1 MKRPSAFVF
10 LLLAPLALPHPVH
23 AAGIAV
29 SGRVLTPDGQAAPGV
44 RVALIP
50 ELPGFA
56 ASALELA
63 GKAGAEPVA
72 SVATDAAGTFRLTA
86 PDSGMW
92 TVRLAAPGFLP
103 LETPLLPLTE
113 ETDLPDARLVPDAG
127 LRVRVADAQGK
138 PLAKA
143 WVRVESPRAIAASFL
158 GASGASGW
166 SLPLRRVAFTD
177 ATGGVTVPRGADET
191 PTVWAAAAGYLPAR
205 QEKVRA
211 GAASLRLA
219 AGAPRSIAVHDAQ
232 GKAMPGVLVVLKES
246 SWPAGRTA
254 ESGRLDLA
262 VPAAGIDLRL
272 AAADGRRLDARLRGA
287 KPEEASPAVA
297 TRLTLPPAAPVS
309 GKVVAEA
316 GGRPVPGALVWRDQD
331 LGSMLR
337 AGADG
342 TFRFPHLA
350 AETRVFAAAP
360 GTFAAQEKAAAGRV
374 PTLTLLPR
382 LAARGVVVDEAG
394 QPVAGAD
401 LKATPLASLS
411 RRNLAALLSGGF
423 ARSAASGRFQLS
435 RLASGIAY
443 DLRVQR
449 QGFAPA
455 RLQVPARA
463 AGAAGGP
470 APDLRVVLHRGRTAF
485 GLVIDSG
492 RRPVAGAQ
500 VQLRAT
506 PPADLGARLR
516 EARDPLRFPGVTD
529 AAGRFEVKNLPAG
542 SFDLAVRARGFAPL
556 TVPALAL
563 PEGTGASDLGTVLL
577 APGAAIRGVVTD
589 AQGEPVADAE
599 VRVEGTD
606 RDGLSFVL
614 GEAESTGLFTAADGS
629 FALEDL
635 APGRTLDLFVIH
647 PGYGP
652 ASAPGVAVPTPTPL
666 RIVLR
671 PTARVSGRVIDAD
684 GKPVAGATVAV
695 FEDARGLSSSR
706 SMGVDPKQG
715 IADDEGGFVFADV
728 APGPFGLSAEAPR
741 HQSAEL
747 RGLEV
752 KPGQELAGLEIVLLA
767 GAAVEGR
774 VLSPEGSPVPNARV
788 AVTEASR
795 GRAITFSSLRAGTD
809 ADGHY
814 RIEGIAPGPHTLETR
829 AEGYRRA
836 VRDVEA
842 KGETRGVDFQLDRGL
857 EVSGRV
863 IDIAGNPFAGA
874 VVFLSGA
881 SHDSRVTDSG
891 EDGSFRIA
899 GLDDGKYSL
908 HASPRGFDSGSA
920 GGSAETAVTLAGAP
934 MSGIELRISAAEGA
948 VAGRLTGLDLSQLSR
963 VRVWVDSMFHLG
975 SVDADG
981 NYRIVHLSPGSWTV
995 NAMVPDTPLHA
1006 EGKVTI
1012 EPGGVEARLDLHFG
1026 GGHALSGVV
1035 LRNGEPLAEAALLLG
1050 GPGDPQRSSTDH
1062 QGGFRFAGLADGSY
1076 VLSVITPNGAPHSEK
1091 VEISGD
1097 QTIRVELRTASLS
1110 GRVLD
1115 ATDAS
1120 PVARAGVFLK
1130 GSDARPSYFAN
1141 ATTDAHGAFH
1151 LPEVSE
1157 GAWTVSAAKD
1167 GYGAA
1172 EKKIE
1177 VSGDSPPGD
1186 VEIRLDPTEGV
1197 TVEAQLAS
1205 GQPPD
1210 RLLVA
1215 ALDGNGTV
1223 VVSGTYPCG
1232 ETGRT
1237 RLANVPAGSWLL
1249 LIESGESAPV
1259 TVPATVPGPAV
1270 HVILPPAGQLRIQ
1283 VPALANDRAAV
1294 KAVLTGAGG
1303 VYRAL
1308 DWLGGVSSEWDLA
1321 AGERLLDHVPAGVWQ
1336 VTARAADG
1344 RTWSGTAAVTPGG
1357 VAEAVLK

>member
-1 MKRPSAFVF
+1 
-10 LLLAPLALPHPVH
+10 
-23 AAGIAV
+23 
-29 SGRVLTPDGQAAPGV
+29 
-44 RVALIP
+44 
-50 ELPGFA
+50 
-56 ASALELA
+56 
-63 GKAGAEPVA
+63 
-72 SVATDAAGTFRLTA
+72 
-86 PDSGMW
+86 
-92 TVRLAAPGFLP
+92 
-103 LETPLLPLTE
+103 
-113 ETDLPDARLVPDAG
+113 
-127 LRVRVADAQGK
+127 
-138 PLAKA
+138 
-143 WVRVESPRAIAASFL
+143 
-158 GASGASGW
+158 
-166 SLPLRRVAFTD
+166 
-177 ATGGVTVPRGADET
+177 
-191 PTVWAAAAGYLPAR
+191 
-205 QEKVRA
+205 
-211 GAASLRLA
+211 
-219 AGAPRSIAVHDAQ
+219 
-232 GKAMPGVLVVLKES
+232 
-246 SWPAGRTA
+246 
-254 ESGRLDLA
+254 
-262 VPAAGIDLRL
+262 
-272 AAADGRRLDARLRGA
+272 
-287 KPEEASPAVA
+287 
-297 TRLTLPPAAPVS
+297 
-309 GKVVAEA
+309 
-316 GGRPVPGALVWRDQD
+316 
-331 LGSMLR
+331 MLR

-350 AETRVFAAAP
+350 AEIPAFAAAP
-360 GTFAAQEKAAAGRV
+360 GTFAAQAKAAEGRV
-374 PTLTLLPR
+374 PTLTLPPR
-382 LAARGVVVDEAG
+382 LGVKGVVVDEAG
-394 QPVAGAD
+394 QPVAGAH
-401 LKATPLASLS
+401 LKATPVASLS
-411 RRNLAALLSGGF
+411 MRKLAALLSGGF

-455 RLQVPARA
+455 RLQVPAGA

-470 APDLRVVLHRGRTAF
+470 APDLRVVLHPGRTAF
-485 GLVIDSG
+485 GVVIDSG

-500 VQLRAT
+500 VTLRAT
-506 PPADLGARLR
+506 PPADLAARMR

-529 AAGRFEVKNLPAG
+529 AAGRFAVKNLPAG
-542 SFDLAVRARGFAPL
+542 TFDLAVRARGFAPL

-563 PEGTGASDLGTVLL
+563 PDGTGTSDLGTVLL
-577 APGAAIRGVVTD
+577 APGGAIRGVVSD

-599 VRVEGTD
+599 VRALGAD

-635 APGRTLDLFVIH
+635 APGRTLDLVVTH

-652 ASAPGVAVPTPTPL
+652 ASAPGVAVPTPSPL

-671 PTARVSGRVIDAD
+671 PTARVAGRVIDAD
-684 GKPVAGATVAV
+684 GKPVAGATVGV
-695 FEDARGLSSSR
+695 FEDARGFSSSR
-706 SMGVDPKQG
+706 SMGADPKQE

-728 APGPFGLSAEAPR
+728 PPGAFGLSAEAPR

-752 KPGQELAGLEIVLLA
+752 KPGQELAGVEIVLPA

-774 VLSPEGSPVPNARV
+774 VLSPEGSPVANARV
-788 AVTEASR
+788 AVAEASR
-795 GRAITFSSLRAGTD
+795 GGTFSFSSQRAGTD

-814 RIEGIAPGPHTLETR
+814 RIEGIAPGPHTLQAQ

-863 IDIAGNPFAGA
+863 IDTAGNSFAGA
-874 VVFLSGA
+874 VVFLAGTV
-881 SHDSRVTDSG
+881 HDSRVTDSQ

-899 GLDDGKYSL
+899 GLDNGQYSL
-908 HASPRGFDSGSA
+908 RASPRGLDSVSA
-920 GGSAETAVTLAGAP
+920 DGSAETAVTLAGAP
-934 MSGIELRISAAEGA
+934 VSGIELRISAAEGT

-981 NYRIVHLSPGSWTV
+981 NYRVVHLQPGAQTV
-995 NAMVPDTPLHA
+995 HAIVPDTPLHA
-1006 EGKVTI
+1006 EGSVTI
-1012 EPGGVEARLDLHFG
+1012 EPGAAEARLDLHFG

-1035 LRNGEPLAEAALLLG
+1035 LRNGEPLAEAGLLLG
-1050 GPGDPQRSSTDH
+1050 GPGDPQRGSTDH
-1062 QGGFRFAGLADGSY
+1062 EGGFRFAGLADGSY
-1076 VLSVITPNGAPHSEK
+1076 VLSVITPNGARHSEK

-1120 PVARAGVFLK
+1120 PVAGAGVFLK
-1130 GSDARPSYFAN
+1130 GSDPSPSYFAN
-1141 ATTDAHGAFH
+1141 ATTDAHGVFH
-1151 LPEVSE
+1151 LLEVAE
-1157 GAWTVSAAKD
+1157 GAWTVTAAKD
-1167 GYGAA
+1167 GYAAA
-1172 EKKIE
+1172 EKKVE

-1186 VEIRLDPTEGV
+1186 VEIRLDPTEGL

-1210 RLLVA
+1210 RLGVA
-1215 ALDGNGTV
+1215 ALDGNGAV
-1223 VVSGTYPCG
+1223 VVSGSYPCG

-1249 LIESGESAPV
+1249 LIASDQSAPV

-1270 HVILPPAGQLRIQ
+1270 HVILPPAGQLHIQ
-1283 VPALANDRAAV
+1283 VPALANDPAAV
-1294 KAVLTGAGG
+1294 KAVLSGAGG

-1308 DWLGGVSSEWDLA
+1308 DWHGGVSSEWDLA
-1321 AGERLLDHVPAGVWQ
+1321 AGERLLDRVPAGVWQ

-1357 VAEAVLK
+1357 VAEVVLK